1 MRTWAGSIAQPL
13 WLQVG
18 ALAVADTAGLAEP
31 SFQQLRIFLTLGEE
45 LHFGRAAA
53 RLHMTQPAL
62 SRQMKD
68 LEKRLG
74 VVLFSRD
81 SRTVSFTEAGR
92 GLTEEARVI
101 VESMG
106 RLRLRAGQWGRTLA
120 GHVVVGTIGAEAAMP
135 YTRAI
140 LEHLRASQP
149 RLTVEIRSLNFT
161 EHLVQLMSGDI
172 DVAILRPPVPVGIEL
187 LELATEPRVACLAV
201 TDPIADLAEISLA
214 DLGDRVFVDVPP
226 EVPRVW
232 WDFWAMDPRPDGTR
246 VRYGPVVSDMEGLLL
261 AVARG
266 DGMCFLPAA
275 ARELFPRPGVR
286 YLDVADLSPSVSA
299 LGWPVQYRD
308 RPGVRAVRAAASAI
322 AVSSRGRTP
331 PR

>member
-1 MRTWAGSIAQPL
+1 M
-13 WLQVG
+13 
-18 ALAVADTAGLAEP
+18 LAVPDPGGTTEP
-31 SFQQLRIFLTLGEE
+31 SLQQLRIFLTLGEE
-45 LHFGRAAA
+45 LHFGRAAT

-92 GLTEEARVI
+92 GLTEEARVT
-101 VESMG
+101 VEAMG
-106 RLRLRAGQWGRTLA
+106 RLRLSAAHWGRSLA

-140 LEHLRASQP
+140 LEHLSASQP
-149 RLTVEIRSLNFT
+149 LLTVEIRSLNFT
-161 EHLVQLMSGDI
+161 DHLAQLLSGDI
-172 DVAILRPPVPVGIEL
+172 DVPLLRPPVPAGIEL
-187 LELATEPRVACLAV
+187 LELATEPRVACLAA
-201 TDPIADLAEISLA
+201 TDPIGDLAKIFLT

-286 YLDVADLSPSVSA
+286 YVDVVDLSPSVSA
-299 LGWPVQYRD
+299 LGWPVQSRD
-308 RPGVRAVRAAASAI
+308 RPGVRAVRAAASAV
-322 AVSSRGRTP
+322 ADSGRGRTP